1 MKKKEKAGKA
11 YFVQRLAAYLIDM
24 IIISVI
30 AALVTLPFTNGSTLK
45 KLDEQ
50 SKEVMENYVNQKI
63 DLGTYFIQ
71 SMDLGFERS
80 KAVGFSNVITIIILV
95 LYFIVFQIYNNGQ
108 TLGKKIMKIKI
119 IKNDGSNLSMNDMII
134 RELINNFIL
143 ADILVAIVILLGKDI
158 YFYGTMGI
166 ELIQYI
172 VLIVTV
178 IMIIN
183 RKDGRGL
190 ADLLVNTKVVNFDDV
205 VKEEIVCES

>member
-63 DLGTYFIQ
+63 DLGTYFSQ

-190 ADLLVNTKVVNFDDV
+190 ADLLVNTKVVNLDDV